1 MNHAESK
8 PQRGKRGIAAH
19 GRASRQQS
27 IRLPYARVLVVDDH
41 IANLVMAKRM
51 MQPYGIH
58 VDCVTNGRLAVEAI
72 RAGHVRY
79 SAVFMD
85 YLMPGMDGMEA
96 VRIIREEIGSQYART
111 VPIIAFTASI
121 VAEDEAGF
129 LHSGFQAI
137 LTKPLEAAPLD
148 AVIRAWVWDEKAEK
162 ALADRQSDADGQ
174 ALSAVRS
181 GQERRSVVERRS
193 GFDRRK
199 LGGNIAGLHMDK
211 GIARFGG
218 DQAAFLEVLRAFAE
232 HTPPLLEEAARVDQ
246 NTLAAY
252 AIALHGIKAS
262 SQGIYAGMV
271 SARAHDLERAAIAGD
286 FDFVRANNPGFF
298 NVAWKL
304 VADIENMLGNIA
316 TENPKS
322 TKDKPD
328 DVVLSKLLAACRDYD
343 MDGVDAAM
351 AELEEHTYE
360 FDGGLAAW
368 LKNNVES
375 MNFAQ
380 VRERLS
386 ALLAW
391 NGREHGRRPS

>member
-1 MNHAESK
+1 MRHAESK
-8 PQRGKRGIAAH
+8 PQRGKRGIAADW
-19 GRASRQQS
+19 QS
-27 IRLPYARVLVVDDH
+27 
-41 IANLVMAKRM
+41 
-51 MQPYGIH
+51 G
-58 VDCVTNGRLAVEAI
+58 
-72 RAGHVRY
+72 
-79 SAVFMD
+79 
-85 YLMPGMDGMEA
+85 
-96 VRIIREEIGSQYART
+96 
-111 VPIIAFTASI
+111 
-121 VAEDEAGF
+121 AE
-129 LHSGFQAI
+129 
-137 LTKPLEAAPLD
+137 
-148 AVIRAWVWDEKAEK
+148 
-162 ALADRQSDADGQ
+162 GQ

-181 GQERRSVVERRS
+181 GQERRAVVERRS

-199 LGGNIAGLHMDK
+199 FDGNIAGLHMDK

-218 DQAAFLEVLRAFAE
+218 DQAAFLEVLRVFAE

-252 AIALHGIKAS
+252 AIILHGIKAS

-271 SARAHDLERAAIAGD
+271 SARAHDLEKAAIAGD

-298 NVAWKL
+298 KVAWKL
-304 VADIENMLGNIA
+304 VADIKNMLGKMG

-351 AELEEHTYE
+351 AELEEHVYE

-368 LKNNVES
+368 LKKNVES

-380 VRERLS
+380 IRERLS
-386 ALLAW
+386 ALLA
-391 NGREHGRRPS
+391 